1 MTTWI
6 ESHKPAAGVRAHLAA
21 AGVMWSVVGA
31 VLAGFGVSWTWEAT
45 PAAAAWL
52 TAAAVAV
59 GAAKSRLVL
68 DRAARRIVARI
79 SARGDGRCLGGFLSP
94 GTWGIVIVMA
104 IAGRLLR
111 GTFAHPFVGPLYLA
125 IGTALLLSSRVAWR
139 AWRGMRSKIG

>member
-6 ESHKPAAGVRAHLAA
+6 ESHKPAAGVRAHLVA

-31 VLAGFGVSWTWEAT
+31 TLAGVGVSWTWEST

-68 DRAARRIVARI
+68 DHAARRIVVRI

-94 GTWGIVIVMA
+94 GTWGLVMVMM

-111 GTFAHPFVGPLYLA
+111 GTFAHPVIGPLYLA
-125 IGTALLLSSRVAWR
+125 IGSALLLSSRVAWR
-139 AWRGMRSKIG
+139 AWREMRPKIG